1 MYVIES
7 NKLVHVDSTKDVLE
21 YFGVKGMKWGQRRQ
35 EKLYNRYIQKGYT
48 KKAAAEKANKRRK
61 IEKELAIATGVAG
74 TALVAYGASKYLM
87 NKNAGNKLVK
97 TAKKA
102 AEQYSEVKKPK
113 VDLIKN
119 VAKDKVYKNGIDE
132 VIANV
137 DVSQK
142 PKKFAAI
149 RRAVRNYKDKRAAK
163 KLARISKNNAAIR
176 KAGEKF
182 ANNIDRYNSKL
193 RGIIDRI
200 A

>member
-7 NKLVHVDSTKDVLE
+7 NKLVHVDSTKDILE
-21 YFGVKGMKWGQRRQ
+21 HFGVKGMKWGQRRQ

-48 KKAAAEKANKRRK
+48 KRAAAEKAEKRRK
-61 IEKELAIATGVAG
+61 IEKGLAIAAG
-74 TALVAYGASKYLM
+74 TALVTYGAAKYLM

-119 VAKDKVYKNGIDE
+119 VTKDKVYKNGIDE

-142 PKKFAAI
+142 PKKFAAL

-163 KLARISKNNAAIR
+163 KLARISKNNAMIK
-176 KAGEKF
+176 KAGDKF
-182 ANNIDRYNSKL
+182 VNNIDRYNSKL
-193 RGIIDRI
+193 KGVIDRI

>member
-7 NKLVHVDSTKDVLE
+7 NKLVHVDSTKDILE
-21 YFGVKGMKWGQRRQ
+21 HFGVKGMKWGQRRQ

-48 KKAAAEKANKRRK
+48 KKAAAEKAEKRRK
-61 IEKELAIATGVAG
+61 IEKGLAIAAGVAG
-74 TALVAYGASKYLM
+74 TALVTYGATKYLM

-113 VDLIKN
+113 TGII
-119 VAKDKVYKNGIDE
+119 KNGIDE

-142 PKKFAAI
+142 PKKFAGL

>member
-21 YFGVKGMKWGQRRQ
+21 HFGVKGMKWGQRRQ

-48 KKAAAEKANKRRK
+48 KQAAAEKAEKRRK
-61 IEKELAIATGVAG
+61 IEKGLAIAAG

-87 NKNAGNKLVK
+87 NKNASGKLVK

-113 VDLIKN
+113 IDLIKN
-119 VAKDKVYKNGIDE
+119 VTKDKVYKNGIDE

-142 PKKFAAI
+142 PKKFAAL

-163 KLARISKNNAAIR
+163 KLARISKNNAMIKR
-176 KAGEKF
+176 AGDKF
-182 ANNIDRYNSKL
+182 VNNIDRYNAKL
-193 RGIIDRI
+193 KGVIDRI

>member
-7 NKLVHVDSTKDVLE
+7 NKLVHVDSTKDILE
-21 YFGVKGMKWGQRRQ
+21 HFGVKGMKWGQRRQ

-48 KKAAAEKANKRRK
+48 KKAAAEKAEKRRK
-61 IEKELAIATGVAG
+61 IEKGLAIAAGVAG
-74 TALVAYGASKYLM
+74 TALVTYGTAKYLM

-113 VDLIKN
+113 TDII
-119 VAKDKVYKNGIDE
+119 KNGIDE

-142 PKKFAAI
+142 PKKFAGL